1 MHGSSGMPH
10 RAPVALAFALA
21 MALQGCGK
29 RESEYEQAKARY
41 DFLKAHRATAAE
53 LCEEGKKVVAAAA
66 DERHENFDII
76 KITHDADCTAALIEK
91 LR

>member
-1 MHGSSGMPH
+1 MPH

-66 DERHENFDII
+66 DDDNTYDLGNSHRTGNSRSTEH
-76 KITHDADCTAALIEK
+76 
-91 LR
+91 